1 MHKRLGPDD
10 PLYKFLSDLPGLNLY
25 TGDGGLTMD
34 FDYKHL
40 FTCMFDVAH
49 MHLYLC

>member
-1 MHKRLGPDD
+1 MHKKLGLDNPI
-10 PLYKFLSDLPGLNLY
+10 YKFLSPLSGLNLY

-40 FTCMFDVAH
+40 FKRA
-49 MHLYLC
+49 